1 MKINHEIPI
10 KPDKSR
16 QDAKQFQTGNGRF
29 QQMVQTQ
36 DQKMQI
42 QTLNRLIGDI
52 EGAGQRLVRSRTF
65 RELELAKYK
74 ALVKRFVK
82 EAVEYGLE
90 LKQSTSWNE
99 YGQSRPLKTVE
110 TIDAKLVELSEEI
123 LNKEKSSLE
132 ILEMIGEIK
141 GLLINLYT

>member
-1 MKINHEIPI
+1 MKINHDIPI
-10 KPDKSR
+10 KLDKSR
-16 QDAKQFQTGNGRF
+16 QDAKQFQIGNGRF

-52 EGAGQRLVRSRTF
+52 EGAGQRLVRARTF
-65 RELELAKYK
+65 RELAKYK

-123 LNKEKSSLE
+123 LNKEKSSLV

>member
-1 MKINHEIPI
+1 MKINHDIPI

-65 RELELAKYK
+65 RELAKYK
-74 ALVKRFVK
+74 ALVNRFVK

>member
-1 MKINHEIPI
+1 MKINHDIPI
-10 KPDKSR
+10 KIDKSR

-52 EGAGQRLVRSRTF
+52 EGAGLRLVRSRTF
-65 RELELAKYK
+65 RELAKYK

>member
-1 MKINHEIPI
+1 MKINHETPI

-65 RELELAKYK
+65 RELAKYK

>member
-1 MKINHEIPI
+1 MKINHDIPI
-10 KPDKSR
+10 KLDKSR
-16 QDAKQFQTGNGRF
+16 QDAKQFQTVNGRF

-65 RELELAKYK
+65 RELAKYK

-99 YGQSRPLKTVE
+99 YGQNRPLKTVE
-110 TIDAKLVELSEEI
+110 TIDARLVELSEEI

>member
-1 MKINHEIPI
+1 M
-10 KPDKSR
+10 DKAR
-16 QDAKQFQTGNGRF
+16 QDTKHTQTGNGRF

-65 RELELAKYK
+65 RELAKYK
-74 ALVKRFVK
+74 ALVKRFVR

-90 LKQSTSWNE
+90 LKQSTTWNQ
-99 YGQSRPLKTVE
+99 YGQSQPLKTVE
-110 TIDAKLVELSEEI
+110 TIDARLVELSEEI

>member
-1 MKINHEIPI
+1 MKINYDIPI
-10 KPDKSR
+10 KLDKSR
-16 QDAKQFQTGNGRF
+16 QDAKLFQTGNGRF

-65 RELELAKYK
+65 RELAKYK

>member
-1 MKINHEIPI
+1 MKINHDIPI

-52 EGAGQRLVRSRTF
+52 EGAGQRLVWSRTF
-65 RELELAKYK
+65 RELAKYK

-90 LKQSTSWNE
+90 LKKSTSWNE

-132 ILEMIGEIK
+132 ILEIIGEIK

>member
-1 MKINHEIPI
+1 MKINHDIPI
-10 KPDKSR
+10 KLDKSR
-16 QDAKQFQTGNGRF
+16 QDAKQIQTGNGRF

-65 RELELAKYK
+65 RELAKYK

-110 TIDAKLVELSEEI
+110 TIDARLVELSEEI

>member
-65 RELELAKYK
+65 RELAKYK

-132 ILEMIGEIK
+132 ILGMIGEIK

>member
-1 MKINHEIPI
+1 
-10 KPDKSR
+10 
-16 QDAKQFQTGNGRF
+16 
-29 QQMVQTQ
+29 
-36 DQKMQI
+36 MQI

-65 RELELAKYK
+65 RVLAKYK

>member
-36 DQKMQI
+36 GQKMQI

-65 RELELAKYK
+65 RELAKYK

>member
-1 MKINHEIPI
+1 MKINHDIPI
-10 KPDKSR
+10 KLDKSR
-16 QDAKQFQTGNGRF
+16 QDAKLFQIGNGRF

-65 RELELAKYK
+65 RELAKYK

-99 YGQSRPLKTVE
+99 YGQSRPMKTVE

>member
-1 MKINHEIPI
+1 MKINHDIPI
-10 KPDKSR
+10 KLDKSR

-42 QTLNRLIGDI
+42 QTLNRLIVDI

-65 RELELAKYK
+65 RELAKYK

-82 EAVEYGLE
+82 EVVEYGLE

>member
-65 RELELAKYK
+65 RELAKYK

-110 TIDAKLVELSEEI
+110 TIDEKLVELSEEI

>member
-1 MKINHEIPI
+1 MKINHDIPI
-10 KPDKSR
+10 KLDKSR
-16 QDAKQFQTGNGRF
+16 QDGKQFQTGSGRF

-42 QTLNRLIGDI
+42 QTLNRLIVDI

-65 RELELAKYK
+65 RELAKYK

-82 EAVEYGLE
+82 EAVEDGLE

-110 TIDAKLVELSEEI
+110 TIDARLVELSEEI

-132 ILEMIGEIK
+132 ILKIIGDIK

>member
-1 MKINHEIPI
+1 MKINHDIPI
-10 KPDKSR
+10 KLDKAR
-16 QDAKQFQTGNGRF
+16 QDNKQMQPGNGRF

-36 DQKMQI
+36 DQKMQV

-65 RELELAKYK
+65 RELAKYK
-74 ALVKRFVK
+74 ALVKRFVR

-90 LKQSTSWNE
+90 LKQSTSWNQ

-110 TIDAKLVELSEEI
+110 TIDARLIELSEEI

>member
-1 MKINHEIPI
+1 MKINHDIPI
-10 KPDKSR
+10 KLDKSR

-42 QTLNRLIGDI
+42 QTFNRLIGDI

-65 RELELAKYK
+65 RELVKYK

-90 LKQSTSWNE
+90 LKQSTSWNQF
-99 YGQSRPLKTVE
+99 GQSRPLKTVE
-110 TIDAKLVELSEEI
+110 TIDARLVQLSEEI

>member
-1 MKINHEIPI
+1 MKINHDIPI

-65 RELELAKYK
+65 RELAKYK

-123 LNKEKSSLE
+123 LHKEKSSLE

-141 GLLINLYT
+141 GLLINLYN

>member
-1 MKINHEIPI
+1 MKINYDIPI
-10 KPDKSR
+10 KLDKSR

-36 DQKMQI
+36 DQKMQV
-42 QTLNRLIGDI
+42 QTLNRLLGDI

-65 RELELAKYK
+65 RELAKYK
-74 ALVKRFVK
+74 TLVKRFVK

-90 LKQSTSWNE
+90 LKQSTNWNE

-110 TIDAKLVELSEEI
+110 TIDVRLVELSEEI

>member
-1 MKINHEIPI
+1 MKINHDTPI
-10 KPDKSR
+10 KLDKSR
-16 QDAKQFQTGNGRF
+16 QDAKQFQIGNGRF

-52 EGAGQRLVRSRTF
+52 EGAGQRLVRSRTL
-65 RELELAKYK
+65 RELAKYK

-90 LKQSTSWNE
+90 LKQSTSWNQ

-110 TIDAKLVELSEEI
+110 TIDARLVELSEEI

>member
-1 MKINHEIPI
+1 MKINHDIPI
-10 KPDKSR
+10 KLDKSR
-16 QDAKQFQTGNGRF
+16 LDAKQFQTGNERF

-65 RELELAKYK
+65 RELAKYK

-110 TIDAKLVELSEEI
+110 TIDARLVELSEEI

>member
-1 MKINHEIPI
+1 MKINHDIPI
-10 KPDKSR
+10 KLDKSR
-16 QDAKQFQTGNGRF
+16 QDAKQFQTGYGRF

-65 RELELAKYK
+65 RELAKYK

-110 TIDAKLVELSEEI
+110 TIDARLVDLSEEI

>member
-1 MKINHEIPI
+1 MKINHDIPI
-10 KPDKSR
+10 KLDKSR

-65 RELELAKYK
+65 RELAKYK

-99 YGQSRPLKTVE
+99 YGQSRQLKTVE
-110 TIDAKLVELSEEI
+110 TIDARLVELSEEI

>member
-65 RELELAKYK
+65 SELAKYK

>member
-1 MKINHEIPI
+1 MKINHDIPI
-10 KPDKSR
+10 KHNKSR

-52 EGAGQRLVRSRTF
+52 EGAGQRLGRSRTF
-65 RELELAKYK
+65 RELAKYK

-99 YGQSRPLKTVE
+99 YGQSRQLKTVE
-110 TIDAKLVELSEEI
+110 TIDVRLVELSEEI

>member
-1 MKINHEIPI
+1 MKINYDSPI
-10 KPDKSR
+10 KLDKSR

-42 QTLNRLIGDI
+42 QTLNRLLGDI

-65 RELELAKYK
+65 RELAKYK

-110 TIDAKLVELSEEI
+110 TIDVRLVELSEEI

>member
-1 MKINHEIPI
+1 MKINHDIPI
-10 KPDKSR
+10 KLDKSR
-16 QDAKQFQTGNGRF
+16 QDARQFQTGNGRF

-65 RELELAKYK
+65 RELAKYK

>member
-1 MKINHEIPI
+1 MKIKHDTPI
-10 KPDKSR
+10 KLDKSR
-16 QDAKQFQTGNGRF
+16 QDAKQFHIGNGRF

-52 EGAGQRLVRSRTF
+52 EGAGQRLVRSHTF
-65 RELELAKYK
+65 RELAKYK

-90 LKQSTSWNE
+90 LKQSTSWNQ

-110 TIDAKLVELSEEI
+110 TIDARLVELSEEI

>member
-1 MKINHEIPI
+1 MKINHDIPI
-10 KPDKSR
+10 KLDKSR

-65 RELELAKYK
+65 RELAKYK
-74 ALVKRFVK
+74 ALVKLFVK

-110 TIDAKLVELSEEI
+110 TIDVRLVELSEEI

>member
-1 MKINHEIPI
+1 MKINHDIPI
-10 KPDKSR
+10 KLDKAR

-29 QQMVQTQ
+29 QQLVQTQ

-65 RELELAKYK
+65 RELAKYK

-82 EAVEYGLE
+82 EAVDYGLE
-90 LKQSTSWNE
+90 LKQSTSWNQ

-110 TIDAKLVELSEEI
+110 TIDARLVELSEEI

>member
-1 MKINHEIPI
+1 MKINHDIPI

-16 QDAKQFQTGNGRF
+16 QDAKQYQTGNGRF

-65 RELELAKYK
+65 RELAKYK

>member
-1 MKINHEIPI
+1 MKINHDIPI
-10 KPDKSR
+10 KLDKSR
-16 QDAKQFQTGNGRF
+16 QDAKQFQIGNGRF
-29 QQMVQTQ
+29 QQMVRTQ

-65 RELELAKYK
+65 RELAKYK

-110 TIDAKLVELSEEI
+110 TIDARLVELSEEI
-123 LNKEKSSLE
+123 LNNKEKNSLE

>member
-1 MKINHEIPI
+1 MKINHDIPI
-10 KPDKSR
+10 KLDKSR

-65 RELELAKYK
+65 RELAKYK

>member
-1 MKINHEIPI
+1 M
-10 KPDKSR
+10 
-16 QDAKQFQTGNGRF
+16 
-29 QQMVQTQ
+29 
-36 DQKMQI
+36 
-42 QTLNRLIGDI
+42 
-52 EGAGQRLVRSRTF
+52 
-65 RELELAKYK
+65 
-74 ALVKRFVK
+74 KRFVK

-99 YGQSRPLKTVE
+99 YGQSRQLKTVE
-110 TIDAKLVELSEEI
+110 TIDVRLVELSEEI

>member
-1 MKINHEIPI
+1 MKINHDIPI
-10 KPDKSR
+10 KLDKSR
-16 QDAKQFQTGNGRF
+16 QDTKQFQTGNGRF

-65 RELELAKYK
+65 RELAKYK

-90 LKQSTSWNE
+90 LKQSASWNE